1 MKGLDTSTVRAEWR
15 DILGEVYADA
25 ETFVILKHG
34 RPEAVLLSQ
43 RAWTQGCRVLPVP
56 DADRRYRAS
65 SDVRSGLRSVRSA
78 AVQRGEH
85 TLIQRLYGPLFKDP
99 AALTIAAVVSP
110 YSWVRR
116 ALPELGEFPTA

>member
-15 DILGEVYADA
+15 EILGEVNADA
-25 ETFVILKHG
+25 GTFVILRHG

-43 RAWTQGCRVLPVP
+43 RIWTQGCRVLPVP

-85 TLIQRLYGPLFKDP
+85 TLIQRLYGPLFKD
-99 AALTIAAVVSP
+99 ATAMTIAAVVSP
-110 YSWVRR
+110 YAWVRQ
-116 ALPELGEFPTA
+116 ALPELGAFSAA